1 MGFNYGSR
9 LFLYKT
15 EKINWDC
22 RIAIV
27 AFTYSAMCH
36 EIDAPTDGQTTY
48 ASMTTSFFVYSNQF
62 RSFSSIFYFL
72 LAKIQRSAQVSSPEF
87 LFRIRKKNPLKL
99 EIQIQLDRP
108 N

>member
-48 ASMTTSFFVYSNQF
+48 ASMTTSFLSIQINFDHF
-62 RSFSSIFYFL
+62 PRFSIFC
-72 LAKIQRSAQVSSPEF
+72 
-87 LFRIRKKNPLKL
+87 
-99 EIQIQLDRP
+99 
-108 N
+108 